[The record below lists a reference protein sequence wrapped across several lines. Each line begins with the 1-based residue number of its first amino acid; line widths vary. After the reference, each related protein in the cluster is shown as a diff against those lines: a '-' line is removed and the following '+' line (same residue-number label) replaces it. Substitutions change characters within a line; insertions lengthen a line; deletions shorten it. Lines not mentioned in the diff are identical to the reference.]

1 MSQPEPEKITLE
13 CMLRLHKLHGQVQAE
28 LEAIHNLIA
37 GERVPLD
44 EQTINLAGSHFASTL
59 DTLSL
64 EQDPS
69 ALD

>member
-37 GERVPLD
+37 GESVPLD
-44 EQTINLAGSHFASTL
+44 ET
-59 DTLSL
+59 
-64 EQDPS
+64 
-69 ALD
+69 

>member
-1 MSQPEPEKITLE
+1 M
-13 CMLRLHKLHGQVQAE
+13 
-28 LEAIHNLIA
+28 HNLIA
-37 GERVPLD
+37 GERVPDNQPSWVPLD
-44 EQTINLAGSHFASTL
+44 FASTL